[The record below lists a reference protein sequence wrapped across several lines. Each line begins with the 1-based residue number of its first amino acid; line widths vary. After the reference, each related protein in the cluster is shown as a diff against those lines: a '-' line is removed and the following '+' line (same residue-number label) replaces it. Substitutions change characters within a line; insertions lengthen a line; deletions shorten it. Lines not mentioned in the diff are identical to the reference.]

1 LKNRK
6 SFKFVED
13 CSYILEDSKEV
24 NCLLTTVLSLSSTCQ
39 QAERTIPLEMNIFED
54 NQTVGT

>member
-1 LKNRK
+1 M
-6 SFKFVED
+6 ED